1 MIRTLIVRLFCLA
14 ALVVVGTGCNKEKDT
29 IAFVIV
35 KDAAGRPVEG
45 AYIKLYVTLSD
56 PQRDASRL
64 FREDL
69 TNARGEVTFDYTDQF
84 KQGQAGFAV
93 LDILTYKDTLYAEGI
108 IKIVEEE
115 TTEETLTMEL
125 IPQ

>member
-1 MIRTLIVRLFCLA
+1 MISNLIVRLFCIA
-14 ALVVVGTGCNKEKDT
+14 TLVVVGTGCNKEKDT
-29 IAFVIV
+29 VAFVIV
-35 KDAAGRPVEG
+35 KDADGRPVEG
-45 AYIKLYVTLSD
+45 AYIKLYANLAYPTGD
-56 PQRDASRL
+56 PSRL

-69 TNARGEVTFDYTDQF
+69 TNAKGEATFNYTDQF

-108 IKIVEEE
+108 IKVVEEE
-115 TTEETLTMEL
+115 TTEETVTMEL